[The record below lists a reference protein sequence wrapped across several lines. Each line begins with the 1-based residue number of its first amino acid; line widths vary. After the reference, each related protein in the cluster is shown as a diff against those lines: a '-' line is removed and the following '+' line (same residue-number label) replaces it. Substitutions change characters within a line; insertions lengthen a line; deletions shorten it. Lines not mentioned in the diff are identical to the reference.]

1 MCGVFAKE
9 LAYGRMNKPAIEWNS
24 SNCYVVVMLFR
35 GSDKR
40 CVIKKAIRGPVQVGI
55 I

>member
-24 SNCYVVVMLFR
+24 SNCDVIVMLFR
-35 GSDKR
+35 SCDNR
-40 CVIKKAIRGPVQVGI
+40 RIIKKAIRGPV
-55 I
+55 